1 MKKGMLLSLLL
12 LGVLFFSVIALADS
26 RGNASAEPKNG
37 PKPTLINAENSEVMP
52 NGNASVNAKKIL
64 AQVKERNEERK
75 EQVLMYRSK
84 YTVAKQ
90 KAGSAIADFNSIKE
104 RLRNANASDKNKV
117 REEVRVKSREI
128 LLNQVDAV
136 INKLR
141 VIAQSENAPDDI
153 NSSIDFFEGKK
164 LLLENG
170 EISKKELIDCSK
182 EIAQFWNK
190 ERHRIQ
196 IKTASK
202 LNEGINGLVNKS
214 EAFSKRIEAMILTL
228 QENGKDTSELEL
240 GLAKLNDDLTSL
252 KGDYSELRQM
262 YSDAETKED
271 TKEIIAE
278 ANSILREM
286 NKQIIEDFK
295 LIKSM
300 FKAVRELNS
309 SDSISEATAT
319 EIEGLVEG
327 EINE

>member
-1 MKKGMLLSLLL
+1 LLL

-26 RGNASAEPKNG
+26 MGNASAEPKNG

-64 AQVKERNEERK
+64 AQVKERNEKRK
-75 EQVLMYRSK
+75 EQVLMYRSR
-84 YTVAKQ
+84 YTIAKQ
-90 KAGSAIADFNSIKE
+90 KAVSAIADFNSIKE

-170 EISKKELIDCSK
+170 EIPKKELIDCSK

-190 ERHRIQ
+190 ERHRLQ

-240 GLAKLNDDLTSL
+240 GLAKLNMDLNSL
-252 KGDYSELRQM
+252 ADSYAELRLKLAE
-262 YSDAETKED
+262 AETRED
-271 TKEIIAE
+271 SREIFQE
-278 ANSILREM
+278 ANSLLRKM
-286 NKQIIEDFK
+286 NKQILEDFK
-295 LIKSM
+295 LIKAL
-300 FKAVRELNS
+300 FKGTRELGS
-309 SDSISEATAT
+309 AESISEETAT
-319 EIEGLVEG
+319 ELEEIVEG